1 MAANDLSLKYN
12 NLGDVITPVA
22 EGFGNYA
29 FNNLLGVDS
38 NWGGGLGTLFAQGSS
53 AALGRM
59 GSNLYKGQSLFEG
72 VGQDAEQAL
81 AGAGVGMLSNWTGR
95 GITSAMGDST
105 LGRGIGAGTATALG
119 GIGGTIASN
128 LVGFGSIAG
137 KADKLFG
144 TMSTA
149 KKAVESAKLA
159 NAMQS
164 MNIPMSQEQA
174 SKFFKSGAINPYALG
189 MQVAGTALGAMTGPS
204 NEYGG
209 TYGNITR
216 TMDSIYDAATA
227 GANFIPGVGQGISG
241 VMALNKG
248 LSNIFGSTDG
258 MTVQDAILGSA
269 FMPAPVKWLNMAGAK
284 TTDTFKN
291 QSWQNS
297 EKAATFM
304 QNSFGDL
311 NKKFEKA
318 RAESGKTYGM
328 FSHHAY
334 TKARDNLVFANDA
347 WNKVLGMADE
357 RELQNIRSQYM
368 SSINNQRYSQLI
380 NGGWNPIARG
390 KQGMKI
396 LNNATNHNI
405 GQRLLSAAALIDNK
419 AMILC
424 NAHD

>member
-1 MAANDLSLKYN
+1 MSSSIAEISTNYGSDLGLQSS
-12 NLGDVITPVA
+12 
-22 EGFGNYA
+22 
-29 FNNLLGVDS
+29 DS
-38 NWGGGLGTLFAQGSS
+38 EWVRGLGTLLAQGSS

-72 VGQDAEQAL
+72 VGQDAGQAL
-81 AGAGVGMLSNWTGR
+81 AGAGVGLASNWAGR

-105 LGRGIGAGTATALG
+105 LGRGVGAGAATALG
-119 GIGGTIASN
+119 TYGGN
-128 LVGFGSIAG
+128 LVSRLLG
-137 KADKLFG
+137 KN
-144 TMSTA
+144 TT
-149 KKAVESAKLA
+149 V
-159 NAMQS
+159 
-164 MNIPMSQEQA
+164 
-174 SKFFKSGAINPYALG
+174 NPYGAA
-189 MQVAGTALGAMTGPS
+189 MSIAGTALGAATGPS
-204 NEYGG
+204 KEYGG

-216 TMDSIYDAATA
+216 TMDSIYDIATA
-227 GANFIPGVGQGISG
+227 GANFLPGGQIISG
-241 VMALNKG
+241 AMALNKG

-334 TKARDNLVFANDA
+334 TKARDNLAFANDA

-396 LNNATNHNI
+396 FNNATNHSI

>member
-1 MAANDLSLKYN
+1 MSSSITELSTNY
-12 NLGDVITPVA
+12 
-22 EGFGNYA
+22 GNY
-29 FNNLLGVDS
+29 LGLQSSDS
-38 NWGGGLGTLFAQGSS
+38 EWGRGLGTLFAQGSS
-53 AALGRM
+53 AALERM

-72 VGQDAEQAL
+72 VGQDTGQSL
-81 AGAGVGMLSNWTGR
+81 AGAGVGLVSNWAGR
-95 GITSAMGDST
+95 GITSTMGDST

-119 GIGGTIASN
+119 SIGGQAVSN
-128 LVGFGSIAG
+128 LLSNGSVLTQFADGGTGF
-137 KADKLFG
+137 FG
-144 TMSTA
+144 TGG
-149 KKAVESAKLA
+149 
-159 NAMQS
+159 NW
-164 MNIPMSQEQA
+164 
-174 SKFFKSGAINPYALG
+174 FKSGAGTINPYALG

-204 NEYGG
+204 KEYGG

-227 GANFIPGVGQGISG
+227 GANFIPGVGQGISAA
-241 VMALNKG
+241 MTLNKG
-248 LSNIFGSTDG
+248 LSNVFGSTDG

-334 TKARDNLVFANDA
+334 TKARDNLAFANDA

-396 LNNATNHNI
+396 FNNATNYSI

-419 AMILC
+419 VMILC